1 MLLGYEVLGFRVVQ
15 QELILSFVKEKK
27 FSSLIYTS
35 NEIVRQ
41 DRPLNTC
48 LQNIPNINIH
58 CCKIIFPI
66 FAVGNPKNSWV
77 LVTFS
82 LQKKFPKQKAPSDS
96 STKTLTHNLGYMGYT
111 SYIMIDLMSS
121 INSQVQKKIE
131 IKAKMF

>member
-35 NEIVRQ
+35 KEIVRQ

-96 STKTLTHNLGYMGYT
+96 STKTL
-111 SYIMIDLMSS
+111 
-121 INSQVQKKIE
+121 NSQFRVYGIYFLHYDRFNV
-131 IKAKMF
+131 IH

>member
-35 NEIVRQ
+35 KEIVRQ

-48 LQNIPNINIH
+48 LQNILNINIH

-96 STKTLTHNLGYMGYT
+96 STKTL
-111 SYIMIDLMSS
+111 
-121 INSQVQKKIE
+121 NSQFRVYGIYFLHYDRFNV
-131 IKAKMF
+131 IHIFPSAKNY

>member
-35 NEIVRQ
+35 KEIVRQ

-48 LQNIPNINIH
+48 LQNILNINIH
-58 CCKIIFPI
+58 FCKIIFPI

-77 LVTFS
+77 LVNI
-82 LQKKFPKQKAPSDS
+82 QPAKKKFQNKKHLQIAAQKPL
-96 STKTLTHNLGYMGYT
+96 LT
-111 SYIMIDLMSS
+111 I
-121 INSQVQKKIE
+121 
-131 IKAKMF
+131 